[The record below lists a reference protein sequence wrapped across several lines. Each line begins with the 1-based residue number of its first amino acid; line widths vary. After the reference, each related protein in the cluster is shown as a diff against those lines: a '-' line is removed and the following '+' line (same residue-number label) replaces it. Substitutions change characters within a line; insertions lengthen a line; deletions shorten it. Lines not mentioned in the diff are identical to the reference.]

1 MIASWVPT
9 VRKSSRNEAAMRAK
23 EAEMLKTCKPN
34 DDSDLDAC
42 IALTLQ
48 ECRHA
53 GCVEDELA
61 LALLEALGHL
71 VLQCQERSGTQA
83 LRLTND
89 LRQELAAHMAR
100 KMTSSGAFALMPLM
114 IEIDQDLV
122 MEACN
127 AWRELIAMAMC
138 QDEDDETPGL
148 LADKLLGLVLKIDPD
163 WLDTATAME
172 IVAAARAADEDWLDN
187 GGEATELVISVN

>member
-1 MIASWVPT
+1 
-9 VRKSSRNEAAMRAK
+9 
-23 EAEMLKTCKPN
+23 MLTTCKPT
-34 DDSDLDAC
+34 DDTELDTC
-42 IALTLQ
+42 IAATLH

-71 VLQCQERSGTQA
+71 VLQCQERSGTEA
-83 LRLTND
+83 LRVTNA
-89 LRQELAAHMAR
+89 LRQQIAAHMAR
-100 KMTSSGAFALMPLM
+100 KMTTTGQFELTPLM

-122 MEACN
+122 MEACS
-127 AWRELIAMAMC
+127 AWRELIAMAMA
-138 QDEDDETPGL
+138 QEDDETPEL
-148 LADKLLGLVLKIDPD
+148 LADKLLGLVLTIDPA

-187 GGEATELVISVN
+187 GGEAAELLVSVN

>member
-1 MIASWVPT
+1 
-9 VRKSSRNEAAMRAK
+9 
-23 EAEMLKTCKPN
+23 MLKTCKTT
-34 DDSDLDAC
+34 DDTELDTC
-42 IALTLQ
+42 IAATLH

-71 VLQCQERSGTQA
+71 VLQCQERSGTEA
-83 LRLTND
+83 LRLTHD
-89 LRQELAAHMAR
+89 LRQQIASHMAR
-100 KMTSSGAFALMPLM
+100 KMTSNGRFELTPLM

-122 MEACN
+122 MEACG
-127 AWRELIAMAMC
+127 AWRELIAMAML
-138 QDEDDETPGL
+138 QDEDDEIPGL
-148 LADKLLGLVLKIDPD
+148 LADKLLGLVLTIDPD

-187 GGEATELVISVN
+187 GGEAAEYLVSVN